1 MSHALPAQALST
13 AFSRLWFLPLDAR
26 TRLVH
31 ARLAAAVVKAL
42 GFFLGARALA
52 RRLPPDE
59 VAESPAPAVARRTAA
74 IFAAL
79 GVFDAVSYFVDEFLD
94 LGSQDV
100 VLAYWAYAALAS
112 AAAVTHRER
121 KRRRTRRVRTSED
134 LRRSNDAAFDEAYE
148 AWTVAFAFWTPFL
161 DCFVRLYRLAD
172 ATDLG
177 LKLAWQLFLIVVVVV
192 SCGVL
197 DALGTLCF
205 ADDPHRDARAAGDII
220 APSGYVHLQDAGEE
234 YDLDETF
241 LASSTKQQRG
251 GGGDRD
257 DAASDTTAS
266 DSEHRPSGDAGPR
279 PVLTRV

>member
-1 MSHALPAQALST
+1 METDRDTTVLNNCWGRTSRALRAQALST

-134 LRRSNDAAFDEAYE
+134 QGRKRVIRRRFN
-148 AWTVAFAFWTPFL
+148 V
-161 DCFVRLYRLAD
+161 
-172 ATDLG
+172 
-177 LKLAWQLFLIVVVVV
+177 
-192 SCGVL
+192 GVL
-197 DALGTLCF
+197 EAIPKRQASTL
-205 ADDPHRDARAAGDII
+205 
-220 APSGYVHLQDAGEE
+220 
-234 YDLDETF
+234 
-241 LASSTKQQRG
+241 
-251 GGGDRD
+251 
-257 DAASDTTAS
+257 
-266 DSEHRPSGDAGPR
+266 
-279 PVLTRV
+279 